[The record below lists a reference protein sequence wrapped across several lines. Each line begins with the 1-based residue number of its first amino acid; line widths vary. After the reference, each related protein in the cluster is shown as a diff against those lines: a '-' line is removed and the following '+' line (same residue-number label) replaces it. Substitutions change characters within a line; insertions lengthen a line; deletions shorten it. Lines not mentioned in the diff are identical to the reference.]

1 MVEARPPIR
10 SSTPDE
16 KIIAVLYSTVLLVHL
31 ARGRRRVLLLGPL
44 GAAFVGR
51 GRFTRRLR
59 AIHFVSRWHVAP
71 PRLQV
76 DVQT

>member
-16 KIIAVLYSTVLLVHL
+16 KITAVYSTVLLVHL
-31 ARGRRRVLLLGPL
+31 ARGRRRVLLLRPL

-51 GRFTRRLR
+51 GRLTRRLR
-59 AIHFVSRWHVAP
+59 AIHFISRWHVAP

-76 DVQT
+76 AVQT

>member
-16 KIIAVLYSTVLLVHL
+16 KLLLFYSTVLLVHL

-44 GAAFVGR
+44 GAAFVGL
-51 GRFTRRLR
+51 GRFARRLR

-76 DVQT
+76 AVQT

>member
-16 KIIAVLYSTVLLVHL
+16 KITAVYSTVLLVHL
-31 ARGRRRVLLLGPL
+31 ARGRGRVLLLRPL
-44 GAAFVGR
+44 RPAFVGL
-51 GRFTRRLR
+51 GRFARRLR